1 MEFLKDFIGK
11 LGVDSDTLSKLEK
24 QEISLDDAVSGY
36 VSKIEKTVE
45 ERLAKQIEE
54 TKSSEL
60 FASAYAK
67 TEKQIADA
75 FGLDLKKYE
84 TVDKKERFKT
94 IVTDLK
100 TLQTESI
107 EKLKNE
113 YSTADAQK
121 LQQLTQQLELANAK
135 LTEKEREML
144 EKIEQE
150 RSFHKNFVKTQQIEK
165 VRTGLIESVK
175 NARLQPKEMRAVL
188 DAEIRERGF
197 DFEID
202 ADGNIWVNKENQ
214 RVKNPSKPT
223 ENLKY
228 ETLFEMIAAE
238 YSFEKQ
244 SNATERKVFELD
256 EKVKDGMHPAR
267 LKYLQEKGMV

>member
-1 MEFLKDFIGK
+1 MEFLKDFVGK
-11 LGVDSDTLSKLEK
+11 LGVDADTLTKIEK

-36 VSKIEKTVE
+36 VSRIEKTVE
-45 ERLAKQIEE
+45 ERLSKQIEE

-84 TVDKKERFKT
+84 AVDKKERFKT
-94 IVTDLK
+94 IVNDLK

-135 LTEKEREML
+135 LTEKEREMMDAIQ
-144 EKIEQE
+144 KEQN
-150 RSFHKNFVKTQQIEK
+150 NFKTYIKTQQIEK

-175 NARLQPKEMRAVL
+175 NARLNPKEMRAVL
-188 DAEIRERGF
+188 DAEIRERGV

-202 ADGNIWVNKENQ
+202 ATDYCINYSKICVNT
-214 RVKNPSKPT
+214 R
-223 ENLKY
+223 
-228 ETLFEMIAAE
+228 
-238 YSFEKQ
+238 
-244 SNATERKVFELD
+244 
-256 EKVKDGMHPAR
+256 
-267 LKYLQEKGMV
+267 